1 MKVGEVVH
9 WQCERRGVCKARVHT
24 QGSQIVKRANEHLH
38 ELDEEAV
45 TCQLVKIGM
54 KRKESETQ
62 DSTRLIVGDN
72 LLTVSEGVS
81 VKLPKL
87 TNLKRTIQRQ
97 RARILAAPAQPLTL
111 EELIIP
117 PDYQQTAKGE
127 NFLFHD
133 SGSGPERSSY
143 SGRKATSRCWKHPST
158 GLQMGHSKL
167 LPNFSIGLS
176 STCPHRWT

>member
-97 RARILAAPAQPLTL
+97 RARISDIFEYSFVSKKFLIFVLSRRLGLFDSFVSKRIFVELLLFLT
-111 EELIIP
+111 I
-117 PDYQQTAKGE
+117 
-127 NFLFHD
+127 F
-133 SGSGPERSSY
+133 GS
-143 SGRKATSRCWKHPST
+143 
-158 GLQMGHSKL
+158 
-167 LPNFSIGLS
+167 F
-176 STCPHRWT
+176 

>member
-1 MKVGEVVH
+1 ML
-9 WQCERRGVCKARVHT
+9 T
-24 QGSQIVKRANEHLH
+24 NLH
-38 ELDEEAV
+38 ELIRRQS
-45 TCQLVKIGM
+45 QLVKIGM

-81 VKLPKL
+81 VKL
-87 TNLKRTIQRQ
+87 NSQAHISG

-117 PDYQQTAKGE
+117 PDYQSIIRGKTSFFTNQRE
-127 NFLFHD
+127 C
-133 SGSGPERSSY
+133 SY
-143 SGRKATSRCWKHPST
+143 SGRKATSRCWKHSST
-158 GLQMGHSKL
+158 GLQMGQSRTA
-167 LPNFSIGLS
+167 PEIGLS